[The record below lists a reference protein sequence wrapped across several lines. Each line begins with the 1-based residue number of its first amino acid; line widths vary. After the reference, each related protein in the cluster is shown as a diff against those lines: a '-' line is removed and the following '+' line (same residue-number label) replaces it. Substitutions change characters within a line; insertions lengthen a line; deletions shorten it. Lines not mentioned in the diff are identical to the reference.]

1 MENNPEFDHGLD
13 MRIASRLKGLRQ
25 ERGWSL
31 DELAGRAGVS
41 RATLSRL
48 ENAEVSP
55 TASVL
60 GRLCA
65 AYGLTMSRL
74 MLMVEDDFAPLVPES
89 AQPVWVDASAGFRR
103 RSVSPPAAA
112 LAGEVLACELDAGA
126 RIEYPQPPRPNL
138 EHHLL
143 MLEGAL
149 HITVDGRRHG
159 LRPGDCLRYQLAGA
173 SLFETPRTA
182 APATCFH
189 RLNHNVYR
197 CYMPDHLA
205 SLRMATL
212 SAAETE
218 TLLPELAELLHASA
232 RGRQRQL
239 RPAVQPGR
247 RAGVLARQGAA
258 RRGRGGLL
266 LVAAWQDG
274 RLAGAVQLDCDTPPN
289 QPHRA
294 EVRKLLVHPDFRRQG
309 IARALMAKVEALAVA
324 PGAA

>member
-1 MENNPEFDHGLD
+1 MENHPEFDQGLD

-149 HITVDGRRHG
+149 HITVDGRRHA

-173 SLFETPRTA
+173 SLFETP
-182 APATCFH
+182 
-189 RLNHNVYR
+189 
-197 CYMPDHLA
+197 PDSGA
-205 SLRMATL
+205 RY
-212 SAAETE
+212 
-218 TLLPELAELLHASA
+218 LLFI
-232 RGRQRQL
+232 
-239 RPAVQPGR
+239 V
-247 RAGVLARQGAA
+247 
-258 RRGRGGLL
+258 
-266 LVAAWQDG
+266 
-274 RLAGAVQLDCDTPPN
+274 
-289 QPHRA
+289 
-294 EVRKLLVHPDFRRQG
+294 
-309 IARALMAKVEALAVA
+309 
-324 PGAA
+324 

>member
-1 MENNPEFDHGLD
+1 

-65 AYGLTMSRL
+65 AGLTMSRL

-159 LRPGDCLRYQLAGA
+159 LRPGDCQATSWPEPAFRDAAGQRRP
-173 SLFETPRTA
+173 L
-182 APATCFH
+182 PAFH

-197 CYMPDHLA
+197 GHARPSC
-205 SLRMATL
+205 
-212 SAAETE
+212 
-218 TLLPELAELLHASA
+218 LPCAWSRSA
-232 RGRQRQL
+232 RRNRNPAAGTGGAAARQHVRA
-239 RPAVQPGR
+239 PACFVLGQPGR

-258 RRGRGGLL
+258 RRGRGGFAC
-266 LVAAWQDG
+266 VAAWQDG
-274 RLAGAVQLDCDTPPN
+274 RPGACSSIATPRPIN
-289 QPHRA
+289 RTAPRCA
-294 EVRKLLVHPDFRRQG
+294 LLVHPD
-309 IARALMAKVEALAVA
+309 ARASRG
-324 PGAA
+324 P